1 MQGNAR
7 KRAQFSIFTGI
18 VGKATGVRQA
28 LGGKKKARA
37 KTGFVEHHY
46 VNGAEKELGEL
57 LVFLAHG
64 LKAL

>member
-46 VNGAEKELGEL
+46 VNGAEKELGEF

-64 LKAL
+64 LKAI

>member
-1 MQGNAR
+1 MG
-7 KRAQFSIFTGI
+7 IVGI
-18 VGKATGVRQA
+18 VGKATEVRQA

-37 KTGFVEHHY
+37 KTGFVGHHY

-64 LKAL
+64 LMAL

>member
-57 LVFLAHG
+57 LVFLSHG
-64 LKAL
+64 LKAI